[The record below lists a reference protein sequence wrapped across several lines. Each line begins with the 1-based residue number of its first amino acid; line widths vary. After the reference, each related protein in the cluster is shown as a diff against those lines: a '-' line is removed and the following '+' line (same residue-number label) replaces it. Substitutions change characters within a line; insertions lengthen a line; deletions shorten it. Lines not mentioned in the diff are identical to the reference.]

1 MVGLADLIYSLSLRY
16 FPWDESDAGSPNC
29 LESAMTTRLKAA
41 TADGLT
47 PEQALAELLALGVE
61 NRRAAVAKDVRSRS
75 PRYRNIPAHDLAEA
89 LGIPEPWKPGEGW
102 TFTRY
107 ARLMTV
113 EEYAMYNSPASEV
126 TYMIEDSLDPER
138 LEELIR
144 LSEPLDDVEKP
155 CFSFLTRSERNDIED
170 AIAERQ
176 LEANE
181 SNGMCCLGHCS
192 VKTPSGAELQFE
204 GDIEDDG
211 QCITLRTPYD
221 KRTKRFVDLSRCRTS
236 YW

>member
-1 MVGLADLIYSLSLRY
+1 
-16 FPWDESDAGSPNC
+16 
-29 LESAMTTRLKAA
+29 
-41 TADGLT
+41 
-47 PEQALAELLALGVE
+47 
-61 NRRAAVAKDVRSRS
+61 
-75 PRYRNIPAHDLAEA
+75 
-89 LGIPEPWKPGEGW
+89 
-102 TFTRY
+102 
-107 ARLMTV
+107 MTV
-113 EEYAMYNSPASEV
+113 EEYAQYNSPASEV
-126 TYMIEDSLDPER
+126 IYMIEDSLDPER

-155 CFSFLTRSERNDIED
+155 CFSFLTRSERSSIED

-192 VKTPSGAELQFE
+192 VKSPSGAELQFE

-221 KRTKRFVDLSRCRTS
+221 KRAKRFVDLSRCRTS

>member
-1 MVGLADLIYSLSLRY
+1 MPDH
-16 FPWDESDAGSPNC
+16 PK
-29 LESAMTTRLKAA
+29 TA
-41 TADGLT
+41 TADVLT
-47 PEQALAELLALGVE
+47 PEQALAELLALDMDS
-61 NRRAAVAKDVRSRS
+61 RRTAVAKDVRSRS
-75 PRYRNIPAHDLAEA
+75 PRYRCIPAHDLADA
-89 LGIPEPWKPGEGW
+89 LGIPESRRPGSEW
-102 TFTRY
+102 SFTRY
-107 ARLMTV
+107 ARMMTV

-126 TYMIEDSLDPER
+126 IYMIEDSLDPER

-155 CFSFLTRSERNDIED
+155 RFSFLTRSERNNIED

-192 VKTPSGAELQFE
+192 VKSPRGAELQFE

-211 QCITLRTPYD
+211 HCITLRTPYD
-221 KRTKRFVDLSRCRTS
+221 KRAKRFVDLSRCRTS

>member
-1 MVGLADLIYSLSLRY
+1 MATRNQAAKAEV
-16 FPWDESDAGSPNC
+16 PDA
-29 LESAMTTRLKAA
+29 
-41 TADGLT
+41 
-47 PEQALAELLALGVE
+47 EQALAELLALTMD
-61 NRRAAVAKDVRSRS
+61 NRRNAIAKDVRSRS
-75 PRYRNIPAHDLAEA
+75 PRYRSIPAHDLAEA
-89 LGIPEPWKPGEGW
+89 LGIPAPWKPGDGW

-126 TYMIEDSLDPER
+126 IYMIEDSLDPER

-155 CFSFLTRSERNDIED
+155 CFSFLTRSERSSIED

-192 VKTPSGAELQFE
+192 VKSPSGAELQFE

-221 KRTKRFVDLSRCRTS
+221 KRAKRFVDLSRCRTS

>member
-1 MVGLADLIYSLSLRY
+1 MAVRPKTLSV
-16 FPWDESDAGSPNC
+16 DALP
-29 LESAMTTRLKAA
+29 
-41 TADGLT
+41 
-47 PEQALAELLALGVE
+47 PEQALAELLALDMDS
-61 NRRAAVAKDVRSRS
+61 RRTAVAKDVRSRS
-75 PRYRNIPAHDLAEA
+75 PRYRCIPAHDLADA
-89 LGIPEPWKPGEGW
+89 LGIPESRRPGSEW
-102 TFTRY
+102 SFTRY

-113 EEYAMYNSPASEV
+113 EEYAQYNSPASEV
-126 TYMIEDSLDPER
+126 IYMIEDSLDPER

-192 VKTPSGAELQFE
+192 VKTPSGAELLFE

-221 KRTKRFVDLSRCRTS
+221 KRAKRFVDLSRCRTS

>member
-1 MVGLADLIYSLSLRY
+1 MPDH
-16 FPWDESDAGSPNC
+16 PK
-29 LESAMTTRLKAA
+29 TA
-41 TADGLT
+41 TADVLT
-47 PEQALAELLALGVE
+47 PEQALAELLALDMDS
-61 NRRAAVAKDVRSRS
+61 RRTAVAKDVRSRS
-75 PRYRNIPAHDLAEA
+75 PRYRCIPAHDLADA
-89 LGIPEPWKPGEGW
+89 LGIPESRRPGSEW
-102 TFTRY
+102 SFTRY
-107 ARLMTV
+107 ARMMTV

-126 TYMIEDSLDPER
+126 IYMIEDSLDPER

-155 CFSFLTRSERNDIED
+155 RFSFLTRSERNDIED

-192 VKTPSGAELQFE
+192 VKSPSGAELQFE

-211 QCITLRTPYD
+211 HCITLPTPYD
-221 KRTKRFVDLSRCRTS
+221 KRAKRFVDLSRCRTS

>member
-1 MVGLADLIYSLSLRY
+1 MAVRPKTLSV
-16 FPWDESDAGSPNC
+16 DALP
-29 LESAMTTRLKAA
+29 
-41 TADGLT
+41 
-47 PEQALAELLALGVE
+47 PEQALAELLALDMDS
-61 NRRAAVAKDVRSRS
+61 RRTAVAKDVRSRS
-75 PRYRNIPAHDLAEA
+75 PRYRCIPAHDLADA
-89 LGIPEPWKPGEGW
+89 LGIPESRRPGSEW
-102 TFTRY
+102 SFTRY

-113 EEYAMYNSPASEV
+113 EEYASYNSPASEV
-126 TYMIEDSLDPER
+126 IYMIEDSLDPER

-144 LSEPLDDVEKP
+144 LAEPLDDVEKP
-155 CFSFLTRSERNDIED
+155 RFSFLTRSERSSIED

-192 VKTPSGAELQFE
+192 VKSPSGAELQFE

-211 QCITLRTPYD
+211 HCITLRTPYD
-221 KRTKRFVDLSRCRTS
+221 KRAKRFVDLSRCRTS

>member
-1 MVGLADLIYSLSLRY
+1 MATRNQAAKAEV
-16 FPWDESDAGSPNC
+16 PDA
-29 LESAMTTRLKAA
+29 
-41 TADGLT
+41 
-47 PEQALAELLALGVE
+47 EQALAELLALTMD
-61 NRRAAVAKDVRSRS
+61 NRRNAIAKDVRSRS
-75 PRYRNIPAHDLAEA
+75 PRYRSIPAHDLAEA
-89 LGIPEPWKPGEGW
+89 LGIPEPWKPGDGW

-126 TYMIEDSLDPER
+126 IYMIEDSLDPER

-155 CFSFLTRSERNDIED
+155 CFSFLTRSERSSIED

-192 VKTPSGAELQFE
+192 VKSPSGAELRFE

-211 QCITLRTPYD
+211 HCINLRTPYD
-221 KRTKRFVDLSRCRTS
+221 KRAKRFVDLSRCRTS

>member
-1 MVGLADLIYSLSLRY
+1 MAVRPKTLSV
-16 FPWDESDAGSPNC
+16 DALP
-29 LESAMTTRLKAA
+29 
-41 TADGLT
+41 
-47 PEQALAELLALGVE
+47 PEQALAELLALDMDS
-61 NRRAAVAKDVRSRS
+61 RRTAVAKDVRSRS
-75 PRYRNIPAHDLAEA
+75 PRYRCIPAHDLADA
-89 LGIPEPWKPGEGW
+89 LGIPESRRPGSEW
-102 TFTRY
+102 SFTRY

-113 EEYAMYNSPASEV
+113 EEYAQYNSPASEV
-126 TYMIEDSLDPER
+126 IYMIEDSLDPER

-155 CFSFLTRSERNDIED
+155 RFSFLTRSERSSIED

-192 VKTPSGAELQFE
+192 VKSPSGAELQFE
-204 GDIEDDG
+204 GDIEDDSHF
-211 QCITLRTPYD
+211 ITLRTPYD
-221 KRTKRFVDLSRCRTS
+221 KRAKRFVDLSRCRTS

>member
-1 MVGLADLIYSLSLRY
+1 
-16 FPWDESDAGSPNC
+16 
-29 LESAMTTRLKAA
+29 MTTRPKSP
-41 TADGLT
+41 TADALT
-47 PEQALAELLALGVE
+47 PEQALAELLAVDMDS
-61 NRRAAVAKDVRSRS
+61 RRTAVAKDVRSRC
-75 PRYRNIPAHDLAEA
+75 PRYRCIRAHDLADA
-89 LGIPEPWKPGEGW
+89 LGIPESRRPGSEW
-102 TFTRY
+102 SFTRY
-107 ARLMTV
+107 ARMMTV

-126 TYMIEDSLDPER
+126 IYMIEDSLDPER

-144 LSEPLDDVEKP
+144 LSEPLDDVDKP
-155 CFSFLTRSERNDIED
+155 RFSFLTRSERNDIED

-192 VKTPSGAELQFE
+192 VKSPSGAELQFE

-211 QCITLRTPYD
+211 HCITLRTPYD
-221 KRTKRFVDLSRCRTS
+221 KRAKRFVDLSRCRTS

>member
-1 MVGLADLIYSLSLRY
+1 
-16 FPWDESDAGSPNC
+16 
-29 LESAMTTRLKAA
+29 MTTRPKVAPTDA
-41 TADGLT
+41 LT
-47 PEQALAELLALGVE
+47 PELALAELVALGVE
-61 NRRAAVAKDVRSRS
+61 SRRATVAKDVRSRS
-75 PRYRNIPAHDLAEA
+75 PRYRCVPAHDLADA
-89 LGIPEPWKPGEGW
+89 LGIPESRRPGSEW
-102 TFTRY
+102 SFTRY

-113 EEYAMYNSPASEV
+113 EEYAQYNSPASEV
-126 TYMIEDSLDPER
+126 IYMIEDSLDPER

-144 LSEPLDDVEKP
+144 VSEPLDDVEKP
-155 CFSFLTRSERNDIED
+155 RFSFLTRSERSSIED

-192 VKTPSGAELQFE
+192 VKSPSGAELQFE

-211 QCITLRTPYD
+211 HCITLRTPYD
-221 KRTKRFVDLSRCRTS
+221 KRAKRFVDLSRCRTS

>member
-1 MVGLADLIYSLSLRY
+1 MATRKQAAKAEV
-16 FPWDESDAGSPNC
+16 PDAG
-29 LESAMTTRLKAA
+29 
-41 TADGLT
+41 
-47 PEQALAELLALGVE
+47 QALAELLVLTMDS
-61 NRRAAVAKDVRSRS
+61 RRDAVAKDVRSRS
-75 PRYRNIPAHDLAEA
+75 PRYRSIPAHDLAEA

-113 EEYAMYNSPASEV
+113 EEYAMYNLPASEV
-126 TYMIEDSLDPER
+126 IYMIEASLDPER

-155 CFSFLTRSERNDIED
+155 RFSFLTRSERSSIED

-192 VKTPSGAELQFE
+192 VKSPSGAELQFE

-211 QCITLRTPYD
+211 HCITLRTPYD
-221 KRTKRFVDLSRCRTS
+221 KRAKRFVDLSRCRTS

>member
-1 MVGLADLIYSLSLRY
+1 MAVRPKTVSV
-16 FPWDESDAGSPNC
+16 DALP
-29 LESAMTTRLKAA
+29 
-41 TADGLT
+41 
-47 PEQALAELLALGVE
+47 PEQALAELLALDMDS
-61 NRRAAVAKDVRSRS
+61 RRTAVAKDVRSRS
-75 PRYRNIPAHDLAEA
+75 PRYRCIPAHDLADA
-89 LGIPEPWKPGEGW
+89 LGIPESRRPGSAW
-102 TFTRY
+102 SFTRY

-113 EEYAMYNSPASEV
+113 EEYAECNSPASEV
-126 TYMIEDSLDPER
+126 IYMIEDSLDPER

-144 LSEPLDDVEKP
+144 LSEPLDDVDKP
-155 CFSFLTRSERNDIED
+155 RFSFLTRSERNDIED

-192 VKTPSGAELQFE
+192 VKSPSGAELQFE

-211 QCITLRTPYD
+211 HCITLRTPYD
-221 KRTKRFVDLSRCRTS
+221 KRAKRFVDLSRCRTI